1 MSPGIQSSP
10 ARRLVVAT
18 ALVLPATIFVGANV
32 VQYGLGIGGAAEW
45 LDPLFATRAT
55 AWIAT
60 ALVLV
65 GPVGALL
72 LAASRIIPIRFDR
85 DDDVWEVRIRVRVD
99 GWAIAVAALSLLVGG
114 ILAGHLIAENLA
126 CAIGVSSG
134 C

>member
-1 MSPGIQSSP
+1 
-10 ARRLVVAT
+10 
-18 ALVLPATIFVGANV
+18 LVLPATVFVGANV
-32 VQYGLGIGGAAEW
+32 VQYGLGIGGAADW
-45 LDPLFATRAT
+45 LDPLFASRAT

-85 DDDVWEVRIRVRVD
+85 DDDAWEVRIRVRID
-99 GWAIAVAALSLLVGG
+99 AWAIAVAALSLLVGG

-126 CAIGVSSG
+126 CVIGVSSG